1 MRHVFL
7 GCLIGILVSVTA
19 TSQTTD
25 LARIE
30 YLHIPFSKSD
40 NSINRFRVL
49 GQLPIP
55 LTKDKEKRKFLVIGA
70 EYRYIDLNIE
80 EPVPF
85 DPSLVSSVQRIE
97 GSIGYV
103 TEMGNNWLF
112 GAEMGARINST
123 LQDSPSGDDFIY
135 EGSVYFIKDVDAENS
150 PSNKEYRL
158 ILGLTYSTT
167 PGRNY
172 PLPLINYHRKFR
184 ENMTYTIGVPKSNIR
199 YYMNASKKDA
209 IQAFATLDNFFGNIQ
224 QNIQIPDTD
233 VVAENISMTN
243 VLAGIG
249 YEHFFTK
256 HLLYYA
262 YFAHTLYSEFR
273 LRDNNRETAYI
284 IENDNSLYFR
294 SGVKFKF

>member
-7 GCLIGILVSVTA
+7 GCLFGILVSVTA

-158 ILGLTYSTT
+158 ILGFTYSTT